1 MLSDKLNYKHNGHTY
16 HLVKVEGAERY
27 SVIRDGR
34 KTRQISMACLCDAIA
49 HKDHLQVIERL
60 FTNAKN

>member
-34 KTRQISMACLCDAIA
+34 ETRQISMACLVTPS
-49 HKDHLQVIERL
+49 HTK
-60 FTNAKN
+60 TTSK